1 MSGYSSKVGVACA
14 PLESALKLLD
24 SLGRPLHDLRVSVT
38 DRCNFRCDYCMPREV
53 FGRDYPFLKREQLL
67 TFEEIER
74 LARIFVGLGVEK
86 IRLTGGEPLLRREVE
101 LLVEMLARITGI
113 DLTLTTNGSL
123 LAHKAHALKDAGLK
137 RVSVSLDSLEDDV
150 FAAMNGV
157 DFPVELV
164 LKGIEAAND
173 VSLKPIKI
181 NMVVKRWLN
190 ESSLLPMARHFH
202 HSGHILRFIEY
213 MDVGNTNG
221 WELKDVVP
229 AAEIIET
236 IHAELPLEPIEP
248 NYHGE
253 VAKRYRYLDGG
264 GEIGLI
270 ASVTQAFCGDCTRA
284 RLSANGSLYTCLFA
298 ANGFDLGELLR
309 NGASDREIS
318 QAIVNVWSH
327 RDDRYS
333 EIRSSE
339 TVGLPKVEMSF
350 IGG

>member
-1 MSGYSSKVGVACA
+1 MFAAARV
-14 PLESALKLLD
+14 PLEAAVKLLD
-24 SLGRPLHDLRVSVT
+24 TLGRPLHDLRISVT
-38 DRCNFRCDYCMPREV
+38 DHCNFRCGYCMPKEI
-53 FGRDYPFLKREQLL
+53 FGVDYPFLTREQLL

-74 LARIFVGLGVEK
+74 LARIFVGLGVDK
-86 IRLTGGEPLLRREVE
+86 IRLTGGEPLLRRDIE
-101 LLVEMLARITGI
+101 LLVEMLARIPDI
-113 DLTLTTNGSL
+113 DLTMTTNGSL

-137 RVSVSLDSLEDDV
+137 RVSVSLDSLEDDI

-157 DFPVELV
+157 DFPVEQV
-164 LKGIEAAND
+164 LNGIEAANA
-173 VSLKPIKI
+173 VGFKPLKI
-181 NMVVKRWLN
+181 NMVVKRGVN
-190 ESSLLPMARHFH
+190 EDSLLPMAGYFH

-221 WELKDVVP
+221 WRLEDVVP

-236 IHAELPLEPIEP
+236 IHTELPLEPIEP

-264 GEIGLI
+264 GEIGII

-309 NGASDREIS
+309 NGASDSEIS
-318 QAIVNVWSH
+318 QAIANIWSQ

>member
-1 MSGYSSKVGVACA
+1 
-14 PLESALKLLD
+14 
-24 SLGRPLHDLRVSVT
+24 
-38 DRCNFRCDYCMPREV
+38 MPKEI
-53 FGRDYPFLKREQLL
+53 FGKDYPFLTREQLI
-67 TFEEIER
+67 TFEETER

-86 IRLTGGEPLLRREVE
+86 IRLTGGEPLLRRDIE
-101 LLVEMLARITGI
+101 LLIQMLALIPDI
-113 DLTLTTNGSL
+113 DLTMSTNGSL
-123 LAHKAHALKDAGLK
+123 LAPKAQALKNAGLK
-137 RVSVSLDSLEDDV
+137 RLTVSLDSLEDDV

-157 DFPVELV
+157 DMPAEQV
-164 LKGIEAAND
+164 LKGIEAANA
-173 VSLKPIKI
+173 VGFKPLKI
-181 NMVVKRWLN
+181 NMVVKRGVN
-190 ESSLLPMARHFH
+190 EGSLLPMARYFRR
-202 HSGHILRFIEY
+202 SGHILRFIEY

-221 WELKDVVP
+221 WRLEDVVP

-264 GEIGLI
+264 GEIGII

-298 ANGFDLGELLR
+298 ASGFDLKELLR
-309 NGASDREIS
+309 NGASDYEIS
-318 QAIVNVWSH
+318 QAIVTVWSQ
-327 RDDRYS
+327 RNDRYS

>member
-1 MSGYSSKVGVACA
+1 MFAAARV
-14 PLESALKLLD
+14 PLEAAVKQFD
-24 SLGRPLHDLRVSVT
+24 TRGRPLHDLRISVT
-38 DRCNFRCDYCMPREV
+38 DHCNFRCGYCMPKEV
-53 FGRDYPFLKREQLL
+53 FGSDYPFLKREQLL
-67 TFEEIER
+67 TFEEVER

-86 IRLTGGEPLLRREVE
+86 IRLTGGEPLLRRDIE
-101 LLVEMLARITGI
+101 LLVEMLARIPDI
-113 DLTLTTNGSL
+113 DLTMTTNGSL
-123 LAHKAHALKDAGLK
+123 LAHKAQALKDAGLK
-137 RVSVSLDSLEDDV
+137 RVSVSLDSLENDV
-150 FAAMNGV
+150 FTAMNGV
-157 DFPVELV
+157 DMPVEQV
-164 LKGIEAAND
+164 LKGIEAANA
-173 VSLKPIKI
+173 VGFNPLKI
-181 NMVVKRWLN
+181 NMVVKRGVN
-190 ESSLLPMARHFH
+190 DGSLLPMARYFH

-221 WELKDVVP
+221 WRLEDVVP
-229 AAEIIET
+229 AAEIIEI

-264 GEIGLI
+264 GEIGII

-284 RLSANGSLYTCLFA
+284 RLSANGSVYTCLFA
-298 ANGFDLGELLR
+298 ANGFDLRELLR
-309 NGASDREIS
+309 GGANDREIS
-318 QAIVNVWSH
+318 QAIVTVWSQ

>member
-1 MSGYSSKVGVACA
+1 MFATARVPSEAAVKQF
-14 PLESALKLLD
+14 D
-24 SLGRPLHDLRVSVT
+24 TLGRPLHDLRISVT
-38 DRCNFRCDYCMPREV
+38 DRCNFRCGYCMPKEI
-53 FGRDYPFLKREQLL
+53 FGSDYPFLTREQLL
-67 TFEEIER
+67 TFEEVER

-86 IRLTGGEPLLRREVE
+86 IRLTGGEPLLRHDIE
-101 LLVEMLARITGI
+101 LLVEMLAGIPEI
-113 DLTLTTNGSL
+113 DLTMSTNGSL
-123 LAHKAHALKDAGLK
+123 LARRAQALKDAGLK
-137 RVSVSLDSLEDDV
+137 RLSISLDSLDDDV
-150 FAAMNGV
+150 FAAMNNV
-157 DFPVELV
+157 NMPVEQV
-164 LKGIEAAND
+164 LKGIEAANA
-173 VSLKPIKI
+173 VGFNPLKI
-181 NMVVKRWLN
+181 NMVVKRGVN
-190 ESSLLPMARHFH
+190 DGSLLPMAHYFH
-202 HSGHILRFIEY
+202 RSGHILRFIEY

-221 WELKDVVP
+221 WRLEDVVP

-264 GEIGLI
+264 GEIGII

-284 RLSANGSLYTCLFA
+284 RLSANGALYTCLFA
-298 ANGFDLGELLR
+298 ADGFDLKGLLR
-309 NGASDREIS
+309 GGANDHEIS
-318 QAIVNVWSH
+318 QAIVAVWSQ